1 MKDPFRVLI
10 LICTMKLNRLFLVS
24 VPALCLAFSFCSSG
38 SRKADDDIPLP
49 ASVDVPH
56 VAEGDYADMSRPN
69 LTFTA
74 DKIVCNYP
82 VESHVY
88 VIDRRSGQ
96 TNVFE
101 APSRYTANKAEPC
114 RSRTD
119 YTQWERHRVENPHFY
134 ELMYLP
140 ASGRYVRLH
149 TAGQTYDA
157 SKKLMDQLLENVS
170 SLPCSTVT
178 FQSWARKNCRPIG
191 TISLRA
197 GVRLPMPSCSM
208 LIIRCLV
215 GRRLRN

>member
-1 MKDPFRVLI
+1 MGLKDPFRVLI

-74 DKIVCNYP
+74 DKIVCNYL
-82 VESHVY
+82 VESYVY

-101 APSRYTANKAEPC
+101 APSR
-114 RSRTD
+114 
-119 YTQWERHRVENPHFY
+119 
-134 ELMYLP
+134 L
-140 ASGRYVRLH
+140 
-149 TAGQTYDA
+149 
-157 SKKLMDQLLENVS
+157 
-170 SLPCSTVT
+170 
-178 FQSWARKNCRPIG
+178 RPIRPSLAVRVPIIPSG
-191 TISLRA
+191 NATAWKIHIS
-197 GVRLPMPSCSM
+197 M
-208 LIIRCLV
+208 
-215 GRRLRN
+215 N

>member
-1 MKDPFRVLI
+1 MLSFSVFLLVLI
-10 LICTMKLNRLFLVS
+10 MICTMKLNRLFLVF
-24 VPALCLAFSFCSSG
+24 VPDLCLAFSSCSSG

-69 LTFTA
+69 LAFTA

-88 VIDRRSGQ
+88 VVDRRSGQ

-119 YTQWERHRVENPHFY
+119 YTQWERYRVENPHFY

-140 ASGRYVRLH
+140 ASGRTPAHGRPDVRCFKEADGSVVGK
-149 TAGQTYDA
+149 TF
-157 SKKLMDQLLENVS
+157 
-170 SLPCSTVT
+170 LPYLV
-178 FQSWARKNCRPIG
+178 RP
-191 TISLRA
+191 
-197 GVRLPMPSCSM
+197 
-208 LIIRCLV
+208 
-215 GRRLRN
+215 